1 VGPCGLTTSTGQ
13 REIGFGKRTFW
24 SFIFAVT
31 GETYSHSMCLKLLE
45 FDMVN
50 LHGTQGPRM
59 PIFVLVG
66 EFALKGTVATPKFR
80 LLISSS
86 LVSN

>member
-1 VGPCGLTTSTGQ
+1 
-13 REIGFGKRTFW
+13 
-24 SFIFAVT
+24 
-31 GETYSHSMCLKLLE
+31 MCLKLLE

-80 LLISSS
+80 LSISSS